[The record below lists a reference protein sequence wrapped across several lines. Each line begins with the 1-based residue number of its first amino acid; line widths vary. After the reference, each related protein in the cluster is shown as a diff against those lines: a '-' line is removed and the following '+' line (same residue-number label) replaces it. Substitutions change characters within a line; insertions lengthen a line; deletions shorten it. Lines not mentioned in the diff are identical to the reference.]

1 MKSFLLLVDKQVR
14 NVGGWQASCLVD
26 NGEGVMGDHG
36 PFAVEAYRSKGRDVI
51 RLCGELDLSSAPMVA
66 AVLDRMW
73 VIPDH
78 LVFEVSGLDLV
89 DSTGLK
95 VLIRASQLVD
105 GRIALVGAGDQLRL
119 LLEITAM
126 TDRFHLV
133 TDAEAAHDLFRVRRA
148 NFSRAVLSAG
158 SSSLKLC
165 SWDR

>member
-1 MKSFLLLVDKQVR
+1 M
-14 NVGGWQASCLVD
+14 
-26 NGEGVMGDHG
+26 
-36 PFAVEAYRSKGRDVI
+36 VE
-51 RLCGELDLSSAPMVA
+51 

-78 LVFEVSGLDLV
+78 LVVEVSGLDFV

-95 VLIRASQLVD
+95 VLVRASQLVD

-133 TDAEAAHDLFRVRRA
+133 TDPETAHDLFRVRRA
-148 NFSRAVLSAG
+148 N
-158 SSSLKLC
+158 
-165 SWDR
+165 